1 MNFDKSTII
10 PIKVDASFRKFYRRK
25 KNKKSSIIVYSK
37 KEKNKNLLNY
47 DSINKLLLKN
57 KILAPK
63 LLSENFSKNFIEIED
78 LGKQTIFDI
87 FKKKKVNRLKVYKKI
102 LVVLTK
108 LQKIK
113 SKKIKNFK
121 KKNYKIPNYSKKLVF
136 NEANLFL
143 DWYVPKVI
151 NKKKRLK
158 VKKRFKK
165 IITSLIKKIQLPNN
179 TFVHRD
185 FHVSNL
191 MINNKKIFIIDSQ
204 DAVYGNIA
212 YDLASL
218 IDDVRLKTSKN
229 LKEIIYK
236 NYLNLNKKK
245 INKIK
250 FKNDFEILSVL
261 RNLKVIGIFVRL
273 AQRDNKK
280 KYLKLI
286 PYAWKLIEDRMNN
299 NDIFIDLKKQ
309 LKDNFPKKIR
319 KKNEN

>member
-1 MNFDKSTII
+1 MNFEKNQITQIKS
-10 PIKVDASFRKFYRRK
+10 DASFRKFYRK
-25 KNKKSSIIVYSK
+25 KINKKSSIIVYAE

-47 DSINKLLLKN
+47 DAINKLLIKN
-57 KILAPK
+57 KIFAPK
-63 LLSENFSKNFIEIED
+63 LLSQNLSKNFIEIED
-78 LGKQTIFDI
+78 LGAKTIFDI
-87 FKKKKVNRLKVYKKI
+87 FKKKKVNKLKIYKKI
-102 LVVLTK
+102 LLVLIK
-108 LQKIK
+108 LQNIK
-113 SKKIKNFK
+113 LRKIKNIK
-121 KKNYKIPNYSKKLVF
+121 KKYYKIPNYSEKLIF

-143 DWYVPKVI
+143 DWYVPQVI
-151 NKKKRLK
+151 NNNKRHK
-158 VKKRFKK
+158 IKNEFKK
-165 IITSLIKKIQLPNN
+165 IITYLIKKIQLPNN

-191 MINNKKIFIIDSQ
+191 MISNNKISIIDSQ

-218 IDDVRLKTSKN
+218 IDDVRFKTSKN
-229 LKEIIYK
+229 LKEMIYK

-261 RNLKVIGIFVRL
+261 RNLKVIGIFSRL

-286 PYAWKLIEDRMNN
+286 PYTWNLIEDRIDN
-299 NDIFIDLKKQ
+299 NDVFIDLKKI
-309 LKDNFPKKIR
+309 LENNFSKKIR
-319 KKNEN
+319 MRK

>member
-1 MNFDKSTII
+1 MGRFGVKKN
-10 PIKVDASFRKFYRRK
+10 RRK
-25 KNKKSSIIVYSK
+25 ILVWRSFTFLIVLIGYSK
-37 KEKNKNLLNY
+37 KKKNNNLLNY

-87 FKKKKVNRLKVYKKI
+87 FKNKKVNRLKVYKKI
-102 LVVLTK
+102 LAVLIK

-136 NEANLFL
+136 NEANLFM
-143 DWYVPKVI
+143 DWYVAKI
-151 NKKKRLK
+151 TNKNKKSKI
-158 VKKRFKK
+158 KKELKK

-218 IDDVRLKTSKN
+218 IDDVRLQTSKN
-229 LKEIIYK
+229 LKEIIII
-236 NYLNLNKKK
+236 KK
-245 INKIK
+245 
-250 FKNDFEILSVL
+250 
-261 RNLKVIGIFVRL
+261 
-273 AQRDNKK
+273 
-280 KYLKLI
+280 LKLI
-286 PYAWKLIEDRMNN
+286 H
-299 NDIFIDLKKQ
+299 
-309 LKDNFPKKIR
+309 
-319 KKNEN
+319 KNLF

>member
-1 MNFDKSTII
+1 MNFNKKKVTQ
-10 PIKVDASFRKFYRRK
+10 IKGDASFRKFYRKK
-25 KNKKSSIIVYSK
+25 KNKKSSIIIYSK

-102 LVVLTK
+102 LVVLIK

-121 KKNYKIPNYSKKLVF
+121 KKNYKIPNYSKKLVL

-158 VKKRFKK
+158 VKKRLKK

-261 RNLKVIGIFVRL
+261 RNLKIIGVFARL

-286 PYAWKLIEDRMNN
+286 PYAWKLIELRIKKNKN
-299 NDIFIDLKKQ
+299 FLELEKVLDI
-309 LKDNFPKKIR
+309 NFPKKIR
-319 KKNEN
+319 MLK

>member
-1 MNFDKSTII
+1 MSS
-10 PIKVDASFRKFYRRK
+10 IKGDASFRKFYRK
-25 KNKKSSIIVYSK
+25 KINKKSSIIVYAK
-37 KEKNKNLLNY
+37 KEKIKNLLNY

-57 KILAPK
+57 KIFAPK

-78 LGKQTIFDI
+78 LGTKKIIDL
-87 FKKKKVNRLKVYKKI
+87 FKKKKVNKLNVYKKI
-102 LVVLTK
+102 LVILIK
-108 LQKIK
+108 LQSIK
-113 SKKIKNFK
+113 SRKIKNFK
-121 KKNYKIPNYSKKLVF
+121 KKYYKIPNYSKKLVF

-143 DWYVPKVI
+143 DWYVPQVI
-151 NKKKRLK
+151 NKNKRFK
-158 VKKRFKK
+158 VKKELKK

-185 FHVSNL
+185 FHISNL
-191 MINNKKIFIIDSQ
+191 MINNNKIFIIDTQ

-218 IDDVRLKTSKN
+218 IDDVRLKTSKD
-229 LKEIIYK
+229 LKKMIYK

-261 RNLKVIGIFVRL
+261 RNLKVIGIFSRL

-280 KYLKLI
+280 IYLKLI
-286 PYAWKLIEDRMNN
+286 PYTWKLIEDRIDN
-299 NDIFIDLKKQ
+299 NDVFIDLKKK
-309 LKDNFPKKIR
+309 LLDNFLKKIR